1 LLRIKLYKVEIMSNN
16 PIQKFMF
23 EDKIR
28 FYYFRYRGV
37 ISKIVSGLKKLP
49 EYKNTTIDPS
59 YVAKVIKKFEK
70 ERKNNLGLHVC
81 WNFMEFLHMGVQE
94 RLSRYQ
100 QWMEELEPKSEV
112 MVSSCHRVPVGEI
125 LVTADI
131 DGGWRCLEPGCNK
144 RTVPI
149 LLENVDVYN
158 LRMRL
163 LEEMRKDEGLL
174 LKAIKDLGF
183 TASEPPQVNKVTQYN
198 FHQHNDSPKSNQ
210 QLPKELNTEDT
221 KLLTDISELDP
232 RARESMI
239 KRLEKNIVVDS
250 EFEDKDETSKQK

>member
-1 LLRIKLYKVEIMSNN
+1 MSN

-28 FYYFRYRGV
+28 FYYFRHRGV
-37 ISKIVSGLKKLP
+37 VSKIVAGLKKLP
-49 EYKNTTIDPS
+49 EYKNTTIDPT
-59 YVAKVIKKFEK
+59 YIVKVIKKFEK

-100 QWMEELEPKSEV
+100 QWMEELEDKSEV
-112 MVSSCHRVPVGEI
+112 QVSSCHRVPVGH
-125 LVTADI
+125 VI
-131 DGGWRCLEPGCNK
+131 DEEAGEEYYRCLEPNCNK

-149 LLENVDVYN
+149 LLENIEVYN
-158 LRMRL
+158 LRMKL
-163 LEEMRKDEGLL
+163 LDEMRKDEGLL

-183 TASEPPQVNKVTQYN
+183 TVSEPPEVTKVTQYN
-198 FHQHNDSPKSNQ
+198 FHQHNDSSKPNQ
-210 QLPKELNTEDT
+210 RKELDAEDT
-221 KLLTDISELDP
+221 KLLTGIENLDP

-239 KRLEKNIVVDS
+239 KRLEKDIVVDS
-250 EFEDKDETSKQK
+250 EFEDKDEKQK